1 MVHSTN
7 GTFTNTQ
14 QIAVQRRLSGLDI
27 IRDFVISSC
36 CACTSNMS
44 EPSCRNTSIADDL
57 DLSSSLGGRA
67 AEILTD
73 DQTYVSLVNVVNSF
87 PPAHPT
93 FLFFLFFPF
102 FFLPLAPHS
111 PVDARGG
118 ASNVLLLRTP
128 MSPLGPLRGIFPN

>member
-1 MVHSTN
+1 MTYFELLRAST
-7 GTFTNTQ
+7 
-14 QIAVQRRLSGLDI
+14 SD
-27 IRDFVISSC
+27 
-36 CACTSNMS
+36 MS

-57 DLSSSLGGRA
+57 DLSSSLNGRA

-87 PPAHPT
+87 
-93 FLFFLFFPF
+93 
-102 FFLPLAPHS
+102 
-111 PVDARGG
+111 

>member
-93 FLFFLFFPF
+93 FFSFLFFRHLLLT
-102 FFLPLAPHS
+102 LPLTL
-111 PVDARGG
+111 VGG

-128 MSPLGPLRGIFPN
+128 MSPLGPLRGIFPIKEE

>member
-1 MVHSTN
+1 
-7 GTFTNTQ
+7 
-14 QIAVQRRLSGLDI
+14 
-27 IRDFVISSC
+27 
-36 CACTSNMS
+36 MS

-93 FLFFLFFPF
+93 FLFFLFFSFLF
-102 FFLPLAPHS
+102 FATCSSLS
-111 PVDARGG
+111 R
-118 ASNVLLLRTP
+118 
-128 MSPLGPLRGIFPN
+128 

>member
-14 QIAVQRRLSGLDI
+14 QIAVQRRLSGLVI
-27 IRDFVISSC
+27 IRDSVISSC

-57 DLSSSLGGRA
+57 DLSSSLNGRA
-67 AEILTD
+67 AEIITD

-87 PPAHPT
+87 PPRPPYFSFLSFFS
-93 FLFFLFFPF
+93 FLFFATCSSL
-102 FFLPLAPHS
+102 S
-111 PVDARGG
+111 R
-118 ASNVLLLRTP
+118 
-128 MSPLGPLRGIFPN
+128 

>member
-93 FLFFLFFPF
+93 FLFFLFFSILF
-102 FFLPLAPHS
+102 FATCSSLS
-111 PVDARGG
+111 R
-118 ASNVLLLRTP
+118 
-128 MSPLGPLRGIFPN
+128 